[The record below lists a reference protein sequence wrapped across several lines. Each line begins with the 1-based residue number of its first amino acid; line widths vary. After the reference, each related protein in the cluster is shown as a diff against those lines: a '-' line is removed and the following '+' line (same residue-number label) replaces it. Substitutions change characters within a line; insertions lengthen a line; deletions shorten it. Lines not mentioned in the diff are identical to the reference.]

1 METRSNLIRIVSE
14 EEYHV
19 QDWYPWIKEHTFE
32 TIFLPLTLGEAK
44 LLVRYELD
52 LFRVEGCSLKNLSPC
67 SFAHRTRLIYS
78 SDTPNCQ

>member
-19 QDWYPWIKEHTFE
+19 QDWYPWIKDHTFE

-52 LFRVEGCSLKNLSPC
+52 LFRVEG
-67 SFAHRTRLIYS
+67 
-78 SDTPNCQ
+78 